1 MRVMVVYAH
10 PVETS
15 FNAAIYATV
24 TETLKQR
31 GHEIDACDLYAENF
45 PAIMSR
51 ADRLLYHEIPANR
64 ALARPWIE
72 RLEAAEA
79 LVMVFPTWVFAPPAI
94 LKGFCEKVF
103 VPGFAFELVDGKVR
117 GAMRHLKRVG
127 GVSTYGGTRLRAFL
141 AGDPPRKLLTRVLR
155 AYVGPAVPVS
165 FMGCYD
171 MNRIDE
177 ARGRAFLDKVRQIA
191 DGAPCPTG

>member
-117 GAMRHLKRVG
+117 GAMRHLRRVG
-127 GVSTYGGTRLRAFL
+127 GVSTYGGTRVRAFL
-141 AGDPPRKLLTRVLR
+141 AGDPPRKLLTRILR

-177 ARGRAFLDKVRQIA
+177 ARGRAFLDKVRA
-191 DGAPCPTG
+191 AYSGW

>member
-141 AGDPPRKLLTRVLR
+141 AGDPPRKLLTRILR

-177 ARGRAFLDKVRQIA
+177 ARGRAFLDKVRA
-191 DGAPCPTG
+191 AYSGW

>member
-15 FNAAIYATV
+15 FNAAIYAAV
-24 TETLKQR
+24 KEILEQR

-141 AGDPPRKLLTRVLR
+141 AGDPPRKLLTRILR
-155 AYVGPAVPVS
+155 AYVGSTVPVS

-177 ARGRAFLDKVRQIA
+177 ARGRAFLDKVRA
-191 DGAPCPTG
+191 AYSGW

>member
-24 TETLKQR
+24 TETLMQR

-51 ADRLLYHEIPANR
+51 GDRLLYHEIPANR

-155 AYVGPAVPVS
+155 AYVGPTVPVS

-177 ARGRAFLDKVRQIA
+177 ARGRAFLDKVRA
-191 DGAPCPTG
+191 AYSGW

>member
-72 RLEAAEA
+72 RLVAAEA

-177 ARGRAFLDKVRQIA
+177 ARGRAFLDKVR
-191 DGAPCPTG
+191 GAYSGW

>member
-51 ADRLLYHEIPANR
+51 EDRLLYHEIPANR

-72 RLEAAEA
+72 RLEVAEA

-103 VPGFAFELVDGKVR
+103 VPGFAFELVDGKVQ
-117 GAMRHLKRVG
+117 GAVRHLKRVG
-127 GVSTYGGTRLRAFL
+127 GVSTYGGTRLRALL
-141 AGDPPRKLLTRVLR
+141 AGDPPRKLLTRILR
-155 AYVGPAVPVS
+155 AYVGPNVPVS
-165 FMGCYD
+165 VMGCYD

-177 ARGRAFLDKVRQIA
+177 ARGRAFLDKVRA
-191 DGAPCPTG
+191 AYSAW

>member
-15 FNAAIYATV
+15 FNAAIFATV
-24 TETLKQR
+24 KEALRGR

-51 ADRLLYHEIPANR
+51 EDRLLYHEIPANR
-64 ALARPWIE
+64 ALALPWIE
-72 RLEAAEA
+72 RLEAAQA
-79 LVMVFPTWVFAPPAI
+79 LVLVFPTWVFAPPAI

-103 VPGFAFELVDGKVR
+103 LPGIAFKLVDGRVR
-117 GAMRHLKRVG
+117 GALRHLKRVA
-127 GVSTYGGTRLRAFL
+127 GVSTYGGTRWRAFL
-141 AGDPPRKLLTRVLR
+141 AGDPPRKLLTRSMR
-155 AYVGPAVPVS
+155 AYVGPNVPVS
-165 FMGCYD
+165 FLGCYD

-177 ARGRAFLDKVRQIA
+177 VRGKAFLERVSA
-191 DGAPCPTG
+191 AYASW

>member
-15 FNAAIYATV
+15 FNAAIYAAV

-79 LVMVFPTWVFAPPAI
+79 LVMVFPTWVFAAPAI

-127 GVSTYGGTRLRAFL
+127 GVSTYGGTRLRALL
-141 AGDPPRKLLTRVLR
+141 AGDPPRKLLTRILR

-177 ARGRAFLDKVRQIA
+177 ARGRAFLDKVRTA
-191 DGAPCPTG
+191 YSGW

>member
-15 FNAAIYATV
+15 FNAAIYAAV

-79 LVMVFPTWVFAPPAI
+79 LVMVFPTWVFGPPAI

-127 GVSTYGGTRLRAFL
+127 GVSTYGGTRVRALL
-141 AGDPPRKLLTRVLR
+141 AGDPPRKLLTRILQ
-155 AYVGPAVPVS
+155 AYVGPTVPVS

-177 ARGRAFLDKVRQIA
+177 ARGRAFLDKVRA
-191 DGAPCPTG
+191 AYSGW

>member
-127 GVSTYGGTRLRAFL
+127 GVSTYGGTRVRALL
-141 AGDPPRKLLTRVLR
+141 AGDPPRKLLTRILR
-155 AYVGPAVPVS
+155 AYVGPNVPVS

-177 ARGRAFLDKVRQIA
+177 ARGRAFLDKVRA
-191 DGAPCPTG
+191 VYSAW

>member
-1 MRVMVVYAH
+1 MPIR
-10 PVETS
+10 VETS
-15 FNAAIYATV
+15 FNAAIYAAV
-24 TETLKQR
+24 KETLKQR

-51 ADRLLYHEIPANR
+51 EDRLLYHEIPANR

-79 LVMVFPTWVFAPPAI
+79 LVLVFPTWVFAPPAI

-103 VPGFAFELVDGKVR
+103 LPGVAFELVDGKVR

-127 GVSTYGGTRLRAFL
+127 GVSTYGGTRVRAFL
-141 AGDPPRKLLTRVLR
+141 AGDPPRKLFTRSLR

-171 MNRIDE
+171 MNRIDQ
-177 ARGRAFLDKVRQIA
+177 ARGQAFLDKVRA
-191 DGAPCPTG
+191 AYSDW

>member
-177 ARGRAFLDKVRQIA
+177 ARGRAFLDKVRTA
-191 DGAPCPTG
+191 YSGW

>member
-15 FNAAIYATV
+15 FNAAIFAAV
-24 TETLKQR
+24 KETLRAR

-64 ALARPWIE
+64 ALALPWIE

-79 LVMVFPTWVFAPPAI
+79 LVLVFPTWVFAPPAI

-103 VPGFAFELVDGKVR
+103 LPGIAFELVDGRVR
-117 GAMRHLKRVG
+117 GALKHLKRVG
-127 GVSTYGGTRLRAFL
+127 GVSTYGGTRWRAFL
-141 AGDPPRKLLTRVLR
+141 AGDPPRKLLTRSMR
-155 AYVGPAVPVS
+155 AYVGPHVPVS
-165 FMGCYD
+165 FLGCYD

-177 ARGRAFLDKVRQIA
+177 VRGTAFLDKVRA
-191 DGAPCPTG
+191 AFATW

>member
-1 MRVMVVYAH
+1 MIRVMVVYAH

-24 TETLKQR
+24 TETLMQR

-51 ADRLLYHEIPANR
+51 GDRLLYHEIPANR

-155 AYVGPAVPVS
+155 AYVGPTVPVS

-177 ARGRAFLDKVRQIA
+177 ARGRAFLDKVRA
-191 DGAPCPTG
+191 AYSGW

>member
-24 TETLKQR
+24 KETLKQR

-72 RLEAAEA
+72 RLEAAEG

-141 AGDPPRKLLTRVLR
+141 AGDPPRKLLTRILR
-155 AYVGPAVPVS
+155 AYVGPTVPVS

-177 ARGRAFLDKVRQIA
+177 ARGRAFLDKVRA
-191 DGAPCPTG
+191 AYSGW

>member
-15 FNAAIYATV
+15 FNAAIFAAV
-24 TETLKQR
+24 TETLRGR

-51 ADRLLYHEIPANR
+51 EDRLLYHEIPANR
-64 ALARPWIE
+64 ALALPWIE
-72 RLEAAEA
+72 RLEAAQA

-103 VPGFAFELVDGKVR
+103 LPGIAFELVDGRVR
-117 GAMRHLKRVG
+117 GALKHLKHVG
-127 GVSTYGGTRLRAFL
+127 GVSTYGGTRWRAFL
-141 AGDPPRKLLTRVLR
+141 AGDPPRKLLTRTMR
-155 AYVGPAVPVS
+155 AYVGPNVPVS
-165 FMGCYD
+165 FFGCYD

-177 ARGRAFLDKVRQIA
+177 ARGKAFLDKVRA
-191 DGAPCPTG
+191 AYARW

>member
-127 GVSTYGGTRLRAFL
+127 GVSTYGGTRLRALL
-141 AGDPPRKLLTRVLR
+141 AGDPPRKLLTRILR

-177 ARGRAFLDKVRQIA
+177 ARGRAFLDKVRTA
-191 DGAPCPTG
+191 YSGW

>member
-24 TETLKQR
+24 TEALQKG
-31 GHEIDACDLYAENF
+31 GHEVDACDLYAENF

-51 ADRLLYHEIPANR
+51 EDRLLYHEIPANR

-79 LVMVFPTWVFAPPAI
+79 LVLVFPTWVFAPPAI

-103 VPGFAFELVDGKVR
+103 VPGVAFELVDGKVR

-141 AGDPPRKLLTRVLR
+141 AGDPPRKLLTRMLR

-177 ARGRAFLDKVRQIA
+177 VRGRAFLDKVR
-191 DGAPCPTG
+191 GAYSGW

>member
-127 GVSTYGGTRLRAFL
+127 GVSTYGGTRVRALL
-141 AGDPPRKLLTRVLR
+141 AGDPPRKLLTRILR
-155 AYVGPAVPVS
+155 AYVGPTVPVS

-177 ARGRAFLDKVRQIA
+177 ARGRAFLDKVRA
-191 DGAPCPTG
+191 AYSGW

>member
-15 FNAAIYATV
+15 FNGAIYATV
-24 TETLKQR
+24 TEALQKG
-31 GHEIDACDLYAENF
+31 GHEVDACDLYAENF

-51 ADRLLYHEIPANR
+51 EDRLLYHEIPANR

-79 LVMVFPTWVFAPPAI
+79 LVLVFPTWVFAPPAI

-103 VPGFAFELVDGKVR
+103 VPGVAFELVDGKVR

-141 AGDPPRKLLTRVLR
+141 AGDPPRKLLTRMLR

-177 ARGRAFLDKVRQIA
+177 VRGRAFLDKVRA
-191 DGAPCPTG
+191 AYSGW

>member
-1 MRVMVVYAH
+1 MMRVMVVYAH

-15 FNAAIYATV
+15 FNAAIFATV
-24 TETLKQR
+24 KETLSGR
-31 GHEIDACDLYAENF
+31 GHEVDTCDLYAENF

-51 ADRLLYHEIPANR
+51 EDRLLYHEIPANR

-103 VPGFAFELVDGKVR
+103 LPGIAFKLVDGKVR
-117 GAMRHLKRVG
+117 GAIRHLKRVG
-127 GVSTYGGTRLRAFL
+127 GVSTYGGTRWRAFL
-141 AGDPPRKLLTRVLR
+141 AGDPPRRLFSRSLR
-155 AYVGPAVPVS
+155 AYVGPNVPIS

-177 ARGRAFLDKVRQIA
+177 TRGKAFLDKVRA
-191 DGAPCPTG
+191 AYSSW